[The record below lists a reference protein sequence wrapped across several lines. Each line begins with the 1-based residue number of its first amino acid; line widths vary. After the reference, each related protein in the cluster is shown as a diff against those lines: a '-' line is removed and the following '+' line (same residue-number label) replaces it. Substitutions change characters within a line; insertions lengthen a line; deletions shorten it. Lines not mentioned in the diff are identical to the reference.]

1 MYCSVREATA
11 HRRGSMPQLRRIC
24 LLPAIS
30 STWPIHSIA
39 KRSYLCCF
47 VKPLPY
53 PFISLNRLFFQS
65 L

>member
-1 MYCSVREATA
+1 
-11 HRRGSMPQLRRIC
+11 MPQLRRIC